1 MPKRSTKPSA
11 TEAPADPARRI
22 VDAAFDLAAQRPWHT
37 ISLADIAAA
46 AGLSLSEVYRH
57 HTSKTAIVAAYMAG
71 VDSDVLAGAASG
83 DNVRERLFDV
93 IMRRFEALGPRKAA
107 LRSVL
112 GGLAHDPV
120 GALCTAP
127 RFMRSMTWIAE
138 AAGVDTAGPIGML
151 RVKGVA
157 GVYLVALRSWLNDD
171 TADNAKTMSA
181 LDRALQRAESL
192 AQSLP
197 GMLRRAG

>member
-1 MPKRSTKPSA
+1 
-11 TEAPADPARRI
+11 
-22 VDAAFDLAAQRPWHT
+22 
-37 ISLADIAAA
+37 
-46 AGLSLSEVYRH
+46 
-57 HTSKTAIVAAYMAG
+57 
-71 VDSDVLAGAASG
+71 
-83 DNVRERLFDV
+83 
-93 IMRRFEALGPRKAA
+93 
-107 LRSVL
+107 
-112 GGLAHDPV
+112 
-120 GALCTAP
+120 
-127 RFMRSMTWIAE
+127 MRSMTWIAE